1 VPCTPPFPRSLPV
14 LSLSHTHTRFGR
26 SSGGRE
32 GEDGEDEQAAVG
44 HLAGGMGKYFTGSG
58 ERPPR
63 LRDREALDGL
73 AGAIT
78 FGCLVFY
85 TPLCP
90 IILG

>member
-1 VPCTPPFPRSLPV
+1 MRPSAARTVESSAEATRSV
-14 LSLSHTHTRFGR
+14 TGR
-26 SSGGRE
+26 IGLDSAKPGSAA
-32 GEDGEDEQAAVG
+32 AAVG
-44 HLAGGMGKYFTGSG
+44 HLAGGMGKYFTGPG